1 MEWYSHEEK
10 LKFSMLYVM
19 DKIKKHKL
27 MKALSRMNLDL
38 IMKSGYWNLDVGKG
52 VKAGGGGR
60 VWPLANYRMNSYTTI
75 TP

>member
-38 IMKSGYWNLDVGKG
+38 IMKSGY
-52 VKAGGGGR
+52 
-60 VWPLANYRMNSYTTI
+60 
-75 TP
+75 